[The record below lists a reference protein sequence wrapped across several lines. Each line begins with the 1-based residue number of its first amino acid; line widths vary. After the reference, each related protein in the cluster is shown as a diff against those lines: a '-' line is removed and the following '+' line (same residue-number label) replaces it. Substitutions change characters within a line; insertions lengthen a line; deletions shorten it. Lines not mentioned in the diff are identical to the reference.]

1 MSEFNELTISSNIE
15 IKKNNNPN
23 NNEII
28 DNNNLK
34 TQIPN
39 IKVRDNIWDNYKGI
53 LIFLVVY
60 AHFLWEYSE
69 KYKNTKI
76 DYLVTFIYIFH
87 MPAFIFCSG
96 FFSQSTNS
104 KSRQSISKLLI
115 HYIIFN
121 TLLMVYEYYYHKD
134 LPNIFNPQNS
144 YWYLFS
150 LISWRMIIPYF
161 DNEYFLILKSLFIGL
176 IVGYDKNFTMNLLS
190 FKRTFAFFPFFVLGY
205 KIKKKHFK
213 RLFNLTNKLFIKIIF
228 IITFFT
234 YSYILYNDIKKRK
247 INFTHNML
255 LMGFFDKNNEILKR
269 IQLFIIS
276 LIMIFL
282 LLFSLPNKK
291 IPIITMI
298 GRNSL
303 YIYLFHRV
311 FTLLF
316 FQYYQYKINLVQ
328 IMEKSLKGTIIIV
341 IVFGNDYI
349 TKIMN
354 LFVDFLYINIS
365 LNNKKGRF
373 IKLIFFLLL
382 ILIILSKPIHEKY
395 NSNKKNI

>member
-69 KYKNTKI
+69 KYENTKI

-96 FFSQSTNS
+96 FFSKSTNS
-104 KSRQSISKLLI
+104 KSRRTISKLFI

-121 TLLMVYEYYYHKD
+121 TLLMVYEYYFHKI
-134 LPNIFNPQNS
+134 LPNIFYPQNS

-161 DNEYFLILKSLFIGL
+161 ENEYFLILKSFLIGL
-176 IVGYDKNFTMNLLS
+176 IVGYDQYITINLLS

-247 INFTHNML
+247 INFTHKML
-255 LMGFFDKNNEILKR
+255 LMGFYNYNNEILKR

-303 YIYLFHRV
+303 YVYLFHRV

-328 IMEKSLKGTIIIV
+328 IMKKSLKGTIIIV